1 MGKAILIYNWR
12 VTENETFPKYLA
24 DHGIEYRIL
33 DNPDDGTHRY
43 SKWYKIV
50 NFLEC
55 ILLSIRAVCMAG
67 RNDVIVS
74 MCATPGIIASM
85 CNPLHRRILVLN
97 LLCHS
102 SEQPNVAERL
112 RNALYSRALNKPWVW
127 ATANTQKDI
136 ARYTQMFGLRYQGHL
151 LWLPDG
157 LDLNLHLEDDDCTD
171 DSKPQ
176 YDVFACGASARD
188 WRLLSE
194 VAASMPDRSFHVIAT
209 ESEWKQ
215 EYNKPNITVE
225 FQVPHDRYL
234 SALRHANVVALPLKS
249 EVTAGLLVMFDA
261 IKYGKCV
268 VITHTATT
276 EQFVPE
282 RLREM
287 LLVGMRDSVSFTQKI
302 ATIIDMSEVQRTQI
316 VQQEKSYFEDNYSD
330 KKRNEKIVGILRV
343 LNNGQY

>member
-12 VTENETFPKYLA
+12 VTESETLPKYLA

-43 SKWYKIV
+43 SKWYKVV

-55 ILLSIRAVCMAG
+55 ILLSIRAVCMADKD
-67 RNDVIVS
+67 DVIVS
-74 MCATPGIIASM
+74 MCATPGIIAAM

-102 SEQPNVAERL
+102 SEHPGVAERL
-112 RNALYSRALNKPWVW
+112 RNTLYSHALNKPWVW

-136 ARYTQMFGLRYQGHL
+136 VHYTRMFDLRYQDHL

-157 LDLNLHLEDDDCTD
+157 LDLNLQLKDDDRTD
-171 DSKPQ
+171 DVEPQ

-194 VAASMPDRSFHVIAT
+194 VAANMPNHSFHVIAT

-225 FQVPHDRYL
+225 FQVPHDKYL

-261 IKYGKCV
+261 IKYGKCAV
-268 VITHTATT
+268 VTRTATT
-276 EQFVPE
+276 EQFILE
-282 RLREM
+282 NLRET
-287 LLVGMRDSVSFTQKI
+287 LLAGICDPISFTQKLAEI
-302 ATIIDMSEVQRTQI
+302 VDMSEAQRTKI
-316 VQQEKSYFEDNYSD
+316 VQQEKLYLEDNYSD
-330 KKRNEKIVGILRV
+330 ERRNEKIVGALRV
-343 LNNGQY
+343 LNNEQN

>member
-12 VTENETFPKYLA
+12 VTESETLPKYLA

-43 SKWYKIV
+43 SKWYKVV

-67 RNDVIVS
+67 KDDVIVS
-74 MCATPGIIASM
+74 MCATPGIIAAM

-136 ARYTQMFGLRYQGHL
+136 ARYTQMFGLRYRDHL

-157 LDLNLHLEDDDCTD
+157 LDLDLQPQNNVHTD
-171 DSKPQ
+171 GIESQ
-176 YDVFACGASARD
+176 YDVFSCGASARD

-194 VAASMPDRSFHVIAT
+194 VAANMPECRFHVIAT

-225 FQVPHDRYL
+225 FQVPHEKYI
-234 SALRHANVVALPLKS
+234 SALQNSKVVALPLKS

-261 IKYGKCV
+261 LKYGKCV
-268 VITHTATT
+268 VITRTATT
-276 EQFVPE
+276 EQFIPE
-282 RLREM
+282 ELHDIVLADRGNVKEFVKCLDQMFVLPENKVRQMIDSQRLYVVTM
-287 LLVGMRDSVSFTQKI
+287 F
-302 ATIIDMSEVQRTQI
+302 
-316 VQQEKSYFEDNYSD
+316 SD
-330 KKRNEKIVGILRV
+330 TKRNERILG
-343 LNNGQY
+343 LINNMERGQ